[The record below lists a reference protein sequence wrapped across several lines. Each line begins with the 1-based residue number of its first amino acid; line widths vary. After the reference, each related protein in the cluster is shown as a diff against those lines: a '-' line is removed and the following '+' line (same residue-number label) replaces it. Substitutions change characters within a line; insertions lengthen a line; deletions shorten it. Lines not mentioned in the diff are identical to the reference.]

1 MSQCSLVFVR
11 IMLWKHCVIHQQL
24 MEKIYCYVYTV
35 SDVSL
40 YCNSN
45 MAFDLLLLACNVGL
59 LGIKAS
65 AAITVAAV
73 G

>member
-1 MSQCSLVFVR
+1 
-11 IMLWKHCVIHQQL
+11 
-24 MEKIYCYVYTV
+24 MEKICCYVYTV